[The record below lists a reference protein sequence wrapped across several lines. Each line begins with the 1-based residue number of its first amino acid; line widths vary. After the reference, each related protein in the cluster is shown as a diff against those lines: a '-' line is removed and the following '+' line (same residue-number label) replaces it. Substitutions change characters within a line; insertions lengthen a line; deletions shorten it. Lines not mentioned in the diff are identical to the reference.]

1 MRDSA
6 YRFFVSCVC
15 CFGRG
20 VLQYILYL
28 NSVVTE
34 PWMKQK
40 AGMGMYGYRGRY
52 RGRRTSKLKLVAGM
66 FAVLIAVLS
75 AACVIYVKDFYRA
88 DETALEAM
96 VSDHQVT
103 VNRLERSVAFLPEE
117 PACGLIFYPGGK
129 VEYTAYAPLMRE
141 LAENGVL
148 CVVPEM
154 PGNLAVLNPKAAKG
168 IPEQYPE
175 VTEWYLGGHSLGGSM
190 AAAFAADHAEDY
202 EGLILLA
209 SYSTVDLRESG
220 LRVLSVYGSEDGVL
234 NFESYHDNRNN
245 LPESTE
251 EIVLDGGN
259 HACFG
264 SYGLQDG
271 DGAARIS
278 PEKQVEKSAEHMLA
292 FLADGTA

>member
-1 MRDSA
+1 
-6 YRFFVSCVC
+6 
-15 CFGRG
+15 
-20 VLQYILYL
+20 
-28 NSVVTE
+28 
-34 PWMKQK
+34 
-40 AGMGMYGYRGRY
+40 
-52 RGRRTSKLKLVAGM
+52 
-66 FAVLIAVLS
+66 
-75 AACVIYVKDFYRA
+75 
-88 DETALEAM
+88 
-96 VSDHQVT
+96 
-103 VNRLERSVAFLPEE
+103 
-117 PACGLIFYPGGK
+117 
-129 VEYTAYAPLMRE
+129 
-141 LAENGVL
+141 
-148 CVVPEM
+148 
-154 PGNLAVLNPKAAKG
+154 
-168 IPEQYPE
+168 
-175 VTEWYLGGHSLGGSM
+175 M

-251 EIVLDGGN
+251 EVVLDGGN

-271 DGAARIS
+271 DGAVRIS